1 MRSARAQVGESDVRS
16 GSFAYTLVLFSSPLL
31 VFGVETE
38 ELPEPSTIALFAVG
52 ILVAAFV
59 ANWKRKK
66 R

>member
-1 MRSARAQVGESDVRS
+1 VRS